1 MCFHPDYCHFI
12 TSSLGWLGLF
22 HPLSCPHRHN
32 LTVCQRFSLK
42 SLLVISQWRLQA
54 TIQDQK
60 LLIVNNT
67 GLAQIWAMV
76 NKTVLYCSCDF
87 FLKVVLQQ
95 HISKALW
102 ELTWRTLDQKHFEF
116 RSRKQTKPF
125 QHLNSILFE
134 WLTTIKGLGF
144 VILGDILLASKA
156 LSSHNLTSCILG
168 WEVRPEAALF
178 SEL

>member
-12 TSSLGWLGLF
+12 TSSLDCRGQF
-22 HPLSCPHRHN
+22 RPHSCPDRHN
-32 LTVCQRFSLK
+32 PTGCQHFSLK

-76 NKTVLYCSCDF
+76 NRTVLYCSCDF
-87 FLKVVLQQ
+87 FKMVLQQ
-95 HISKALW
+95 HISEALW
-102 ELTWRTLDQKHFEF
+102 ELTWHTLDQKHFEF

-134 WLTTIKGLGF
+134 WLPTIKGLGF
-144 VILGDILLASKA
+144 CNFRRY
-156 LSSHNLTSCILG
+156 SSC
-168 WEVRPEAALF
+168 F
-178 SEL
+178 